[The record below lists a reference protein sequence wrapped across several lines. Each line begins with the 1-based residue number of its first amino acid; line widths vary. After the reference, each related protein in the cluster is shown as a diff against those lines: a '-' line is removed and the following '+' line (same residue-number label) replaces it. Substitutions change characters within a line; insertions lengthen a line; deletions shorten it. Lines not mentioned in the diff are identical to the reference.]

1 MYQGPGRIEV
11 ATVADAAPAP
21 GEVVVQVDAAGVC
34 GTDHHLVAG
43 ELGVAA
49 GMIPGH
55 ETAGRIA
62 ALGAGVDGWAV
73 GDRVVCCG
81 QVYCGA
87 CSACAG
93 GHQNRCDRPAVFGVN
108 RPGGFA
114 QCVAVP
120 AASLVALPDSIDAA
134 IGAIATDAI
143 ATPFHALTAVGH
155 LRAGETVV
163 IVGTG
168 GLGLHAV
175 ALARMM
181 GAGRIVAVDTSAE
194 ARDLAAASGAD
205 DVFDPAAH
213 ERPGRALRAL
223 TGGAHV
229 AFEFVGHAASVEL
242 GLDSVAAGGRL
253 VVVGVGLERP
263 RLPPV
268 VRLVGM
274 ELTVSGSFGSTM
286 AELEAVVTL
295 LEQERI
301 DVSRSVARHVG
312 LDEAAAIFDTASGPG
327 RTVIHPNG
335 TGAGAHVGT

>member
-1 MYQGPGRIEV
+1 
-11 ATVADAAPAP
+11 
-21 GEVVVQVDAAGVC
+21 
-34 GTDHHLVAG
+34 
-43 ELGVAA
+43 
-49 GMIPGH
+49 
-55 ETAGRIA
+55 
-62 ALGAGVDGWAV
+62 
-73 GDRVVCCG
+73 
-81 QVYCGA
+81 
-87 CSACAG
+87 
-93 GHQNRCDRPAVFGVN
+93 
-108 RPGGFA
+108 
-114 QCVAVP
+114 
-120 AASLVALPDSIDAA
+120 
-134 IGAIATDAI
+134 
-143 ATPFHALTAVGH
+143 
-155 LRAGETVV
+155 
-163 IVGTG
+163 
-168 GLGLHAV
+168 
-175 ALARMM
+175 
-181 GAGRIVAVDTSAE
+181 
-194 ARDLAAASGAD
+194 AASGAD